1 MTASPGEATA
11 AAYGVRRST
20 SSTRLCGRTSLL
32 APSPASSKFA
42 PLSLPR
48 GTSRGLAQPGA
59 AAPPAKGPP
68 CRDDRLRR
76 RRATS
81 VDDPAR
87 PHLSRG
93 EVGPGPL
100 PTRLGQ
106 LGSTALLLLARSHS
120 RTRRHGADECNGDA
134 PMAGPDPV
142 GACIYRPRCP
152 SRPRAAVV
160 EAHRLRRGS
169 DGPFNRS
176 RSPWAAHLGGPHD
189 RLDEETNPHASKE
202 GRYPVSQPPRWRP
215 PRQDRQ
221 SSSRAVFVVSRSNR
235 RDLLVTADADL
246 GAAFRHDLFESVKPS

>member
-1 MTASPGEATA
+1 MGLALPRPHPLSHARRLQITNAPCRRCASVVLGTVRPPTRGTAHLG
-11 AAYGVRRST
+11 RRSL
-20 SSTRLCGRTSLL
+20 SPSGRPRSRRSPWRRLDRPSIHPARDRIATKAIARSQPARTS
-32 APSPASSKFA
+32 
-42 PLSLPR
+42 
-48 GTSRGLAQPGA
+48 
-59 AAPPAKGPP
+59 AK
-68 CRDDRLRR
+68 
-76 RRATS
+76 
-81 VDDPAR
+81 
-87 PHLSRG
+87 
-93 EVGPGPL
+93 
-100 PTRLGQ
+100 
-106 LGSTALLLLARSHS
+106 
-120 RTRRHGADECNGDA
+120 GDA

-142 GACIYRPRCP
+142 GACTYRPRCP